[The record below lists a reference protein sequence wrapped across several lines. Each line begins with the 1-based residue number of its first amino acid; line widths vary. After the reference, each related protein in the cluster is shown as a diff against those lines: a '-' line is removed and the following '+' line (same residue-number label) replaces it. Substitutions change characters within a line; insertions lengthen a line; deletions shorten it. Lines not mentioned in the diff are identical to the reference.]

1 MSWSL
6 ASIPLAYITL
16 VTYVMC
22 ANTNDALL
30 NTFSAR
36 NVLGNTLKT
45 HRRFHMKMQKMSLL
59 SLVAALLLVSFNA
72 MAACGDQVLT
82 KLTAPAYANLNAIL
96 TPAQVTKFKNKLN
109 GVTGAPT
116 YNSLLNE
123 ANTVAALIANGR
135 VLITLPDGTVVVDTS
150 KGANNTYAN
159 FQAKTINENHNSR
172 IAILD
177 AQLWACGVGLET
189 KTSTST
195 GDVEVY
201 LAKRLGAYLDSAGTV
216 RLSHK

>member
-1 MSWSL
+1 
-6 ASIPLAYITL
+6 
-16 VTYVMC
+16 MC

>member
-1 MSWSL
+1 
-6 ASIPLAYITL
+6 
-16 VTYVMC
+16 
-22 ANTNDALL
+22 
-30 NTFSAR
+30 
-36 NVLGNTLKT
+36 
-45 HRRFHMKMQKMSLL
+45 MKMQKMSLL
-59 SLVAALLLVSFNA
+59 SLAAVLLFVSFNA

-82 KLTAPAYANLNAIL
+82 KLTEPAYASLNAIL

-109 GVTGAPT
+109 AVTGAPT
-116 YNSLLNE
+116 YTSLLNE
-123 ANTVAALIANGR
+123 ANTVAALITNGR

-150 KGANNTYAN
+150 KGVNNTYAN

-195 GDVEVY
+195 GSVEAA

-216 RLSHK
+216 RLSQK